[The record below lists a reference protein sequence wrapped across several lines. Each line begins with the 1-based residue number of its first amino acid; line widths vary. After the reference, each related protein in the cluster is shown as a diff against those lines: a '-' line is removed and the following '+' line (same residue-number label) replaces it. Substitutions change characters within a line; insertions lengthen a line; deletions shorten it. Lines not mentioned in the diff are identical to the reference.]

1 MARTWSLTVDIL
13 PAGEWPARVSI
24 PVPQGEGNGKTYAVR
39 RPDGS
44 VVSAQART
52 LVPWPDGSPRW
63 VQLDF
68 QANAAGACVAQEG
81 SGDAALKLPVSAKQ
95 DGTAYT
101 VSVGRLQVTLDP
113 AQGTPVGRIAWGGRE
128 LAASFGAFRVADEA
142 LRYSTP
148 AGAQAATVE
157 ANGPNRFQLSWETEH
172 RDAAGFPSLSIR
184 FRVEFLAGVEGFVLS
199 YQFFHKLPGR
209 DYLHLREIKA
219 DFALPALAGGHGVVV
234 QESYSSMGLRR
245 AARVRN
251 TVPILVDNTQACPYV
266 ESLASLGDDCRY
278 PFFFN
283 SAYTVAPRVA
293 LEADGVA
300 MIVAP
305 RNLEDQRPKTVDV
318 SSGAVSVGIWPERA
332 GALTLPQGR
341 SSAHQFA
348 FLFTD
353 AGPQAVDDLL
363 FSGQAAYLEPAMGWL
378 DAEDSAAAGPAWDAR
393 RLFTGEAPGAGLFSY
408 YLSGATHRYVLASG
422 MFDFGDS
429 PHAGYTQT
437 YVSTGFRPRGIKPTK
452 EVPMRAGLGG
462 SAYSHLSRIPLET
475 LEPVW
480 ANNEYDA
487 IYGLALETLR
497 TKSLANLRMLRA
509 VSRHQIEV
517 DFVHYS
523 DHWQQHRGT
532 PCHTYDHTA
541 CSTAYPSH
549 QWTQGLYY
557 YYCLTGDDDVPE
569 VVRAICDYNINW
581 LAQPELQIMHYF
593 NREIGWAIIALVFG
607 YELTGD
613 ETYRQAA
620 KTLIEEMK
628 LAAQR
633 EDFDEL
639 VKMSSSYVA
648 QNEKLL
654 GTNFAVNTILM
665 GVCLYHKATGE
676 EWAKDLL
683 LRWVRIGFEN
693 YNDKSTGPKIV
704 DMFPECF
711 AYAYELT
718 GDPYYLEASL
728 WQLPMFLLG
737 FNNPWGIHSAH
748 TAGEIDAK
756 LYGRVYRGLCHN
768 ISACAKAG
776 LLPRVEK
783 QFLGDAAPAESR

>member
-1 MARTWSLTVDIL
+1 MVSEWRFTVDAL
-13 PAGEWPARVSI
+13 PAGQWPARVSI
-24 PVPQGEGNGKTYAVR
+24 PTPQGEGSGKAYAVR

-44 VVSAQART
+44 VTPAQARALT
-52 LVPWPDGSPRW
+52 AWPDGSPRW

-68 QANAAGACVAQEG
+68 QANGPGECTAMEG
-81 SGDAALKLPVSAKQ
+81 SGDTAAALPVSAWEE
-95 DGTAYT
+95 GGAYT
-101 VSVGRLQVTLDP
+101 VSVGRLQATLDP
-113 AQGTPVGRIAWGGRE
+113 ARGTPTGRIVWDGRE
-128 LAASFGAFRVADEA
+128 LASSFGAFRVADEG
-142 LRYSTP
+142 LRYYTP
-148 AGAQAATVE
+148 VGARSVTVE
-157 ANGPNRFQLSWETEH
+157 ASGPNRFQLSWETEH
-172 RDAAGFPSLSIR
+172 RDAAGNTSLSVR

-199 YQFFHKLPGR
+199 YQFFHKLPGH

-234 QESYSSMGLRR
+234 QESYSSMGQRR
-245 AARVRN
+245 AARLRN

-266 ESLASLGDDCRY
+266 ESLASLGDDYQY

-283 SAYTVAPRVA
+283 SAYTVAPHVA
-293 LEADGVA
+293 LEGDGVA
-300 MIVAP
+300 MIIAP
-305 RNLEDQRPKTVDV
+305 RSLEDQRPKTVDV
-318 SSGAVSVGIWPERA
+318 SPGIVSVGIWPERA
-332 GALTLPQGR
+332 GELMLPQGR
-341 SSAHQFA
+341 SSGHQFA

-353 AGPQAVDDLL
+353 AGPRAVDDLL
-363 FSGQAAYLEPAMGWL
+363 FSGQAPYLEPALGWL
-378 DAEDSAAAGPAWDAR
+378 YPADSAVAGPTWDAA
-393 RLFTGEAPGAGLFSY
+393 RLFTGAEPGAALFGY

-437 YVSTGFRPRGIKPTK
+437 YVSIGFRPRGIKPTK
-452 EVPMRAGLGG
+452 EVPMRAGLG
-462 SAYSHLSRIPLET
+462 STAYSHLSRVPVET

-497 TKSLANLRMLRA
+497 TKSRANLRMLRA

-569 VVRAICDYNINW
+569 VVCAICDFNLNW

-613 ETYRQAA
+613 EKYRQAA

-639 VKMSSSYVA
+639 VKKSSSYVA
-648 QNEKLL
+648 QNEKQL
-654 GTNFAVNTILM
+654 GSNFAVNTILM

-704 DMFPECF
+704 DMFSECF
-711 AYAYELT
+711 GYAYELT
-718 GDPYYLEASL
+718 GDSRYLEASL
-728 WQLPMFLLG
+728 WQLPMFMLG
-737 FNNPWGIHSAH
+737 FNNPWGVPSAH
-748 TAGEIDAK
+748 AAGELDAK
-756 LYGRVYRGLCHN
+756 LYGRVYRGLAHYL
-768 ISACAKAG
+768 SACAKAG

-783 QFLGDAAPAESR
+783 QFMGETAPV